1 MVEEQEVNLLEE
13 LNSISKIH
21 FLKRDDI
28 DHIMIDFA
36 KRILFC
42 LKMERM
48 NVWLFNHDQSA
59 LISIGEYD
67 MRSKKFNKNSI
78 LLKRDHPIYFKALV
92 SNEIIIA
99 EDICTHPLTK
109 EFSDIY
115 AKENDICTLLDIPL
129 RISGELVGVMCY
141 EKTGIKK
148 EFTKDEISFC
158 LSVSF
163 VMASN
168 LESRKR
174 RAAQDKLEQTL
185 HEKEILLRE
194 INHRVKNNFSILISM
209 LRLRKNKVKSEESIA
224 LIDEYEQR
232 IFSMLKIHDML
243 EKNNQYSELNLS
255 EYIKELILEFR
266 VTYPQINHNFKVN
279 VNYLGFLISTKKA
292 IHLGLIISEILLNS
306 IKYASGKT
314 KDYEV
319 EISLQQTTEDEVELK
334 IGDNGSGFDFKELI
348 AKHTLGLELIKDL
361 SESLDMTSQFPS
373 KNKCY
378 YTFTFKI

>member
-1 MVEEQEVNLLEE
+1 MEEKEVNLLEE

-21 FLKRDDI
+21 FLKNDDI
-28 DHIMIDFA
+28 DTIMIDFA
-36 KRILFC
+36 KRILSC
-42 LKMERM
+42 LKIERM
-48 NVWLFNHDQSA
+48 NVWLFNQDQSA

-67 MRSKKFNKNSI
+67 VRNKQFSKNSI
-78 LLKRDHPIYFKALV
+78 LLKRDHPIYFNALA

-99 EDICTHPLTK
+99 EEISNHALTK
-109 EFSDIY
+109 EFGDKY

-141 EKTGIKK
+141 EKTGTKK

-174 RAAQDKLEQTL
+174 RAAQDKLEKLL
-185 HEKEILLRE
+185 HEKEILLKE
-194 INHRVKNNFSILISM
+194 INHRVKNNFSILISL
-209 LRLRKNKVKSEESIA
+209 LRLRKNKVKSEESLA
-224 LIDEYEQR
+224 LIQEYEQR

-243 EKNNQYSELNLS
+243 EKSNQFSQINLS
-255 EYIKELILEFR
+255 DYIKELIIEFR

-279 VNYLGFLISTKKA
+279 VNYLGFLISSKKA

-319 EISLQQTTEDEVELK
+319 KISLQEKADGKIELE
-334 IGDNGSGFDFKELI
+334 IGDNGSGFDFKGLSI
-348 AKHTLGLELIKDL
+348 MHTLGLELIKDL
-361 SESLDMTSQFPS
+361 ADSLDMRSQFPV
-373 KNKCY
+373 KNNCY
-378 YTFTFKI
+378 YIFNFKA

>member
-1 MVEEQEVNLLEE
+1 MVEEQEVNLFEE

-48 NVWLFNHDQSA
+48 NVWLFNQDQSA

-67 MRSKKFNKNSI
+67 MRTKQFNKNSI

-99 EDICTHPLTK
+99 EDIYSHPLTK
-109 EFSDIY
+109 EFSTKY
-115 AKENDICTLLDIPL
+115 AVENDIFTLLDIPL

-141 EKTGIKK
+141 EKTSIKK
-148 EFTKDEISFC
+148 EFSKDQISFC

-174 RAAQDKLEQTL
+174 RAAQDKLEKML

-194 INHRVKNNFSILISM
+194 INHRVKNNFSILISL
-209 LRLRKNKVKSEESIA
+209 LRLRKNKVKNPESIT
-224 LIDEYEQR
+224 LIEEYEQR

-243 EKNNQYSELNLS
+243 EKNNQYSELYLS

-306 IKYASGKT
+306 IKYASDKT

-319 EISLQQTTEDEVELK
+319 EISLKQKTEREIELK
-334 IGDNGSGFDFKELI
+334 IGDNGLGFDFNELI
-348 AKHTLGLELIKDL
+348 TKHTLGLELIKDL
-361 SESLDMTSQFPS
+361 SVSLNMISQFPS
-373 KNKCY
+373 KNNCY
-378 YTFTFKI
+378 YTFSFKI

>member
-28 DHIMIDFA
+28 DQIMIDFA

-42 LKMERM
+42 LRMERM

-67 MRSKKFNKNSI
+67 TRTKQFNKNSI
-78 LLKRDHPIYFKALV
+78 LLKRDHPIYFNALV

-99 EDICTHPLTK
+99 EDIYTHPLTK
-109 EFSDIY
+109 EFSDKY
-115 AKENDICTLLDIPL
+115 AKENDIYTLLDIPL

-141 EKTGIKK
+141 EKTSGKK
-148 EFTKDEISFC
+148 EFIKDEISFC

-174 RAAQDKLEQTL
+174 RAAQDKLEKL
-185 HEKEILLRE
+185 LNEKEILLKE
-194 INHRVKNNFSILISM
+194 INHRVKNNFSILISL
-209 LRLRKNKVKSEESIA
+209 LRLRKNKVKNEETLA
-224 LIDEYEQR
+224 LVEEYEQR

-243 EKNNQYSELNLS
+243 EKNGQYSRLNLS
-255 EYIKELILEFR
+255 EYIKELIVEFR

-279 VNYLGFLISTKKA
+279 VNYLAFLISTKKA

-306 IKYASGKT
+306 IKYASDKT
-314 KDYEV
+314 KDYQV
-319 EISLQQTTEDEVELK
+319 QINLQQKSDREIELT
-334 IGDNGSGFDFKELI
+334 IGDNGLGFDFKEMI

-361 SESLDMTSQFPS
+361 ADSLDMTSQFPS
-373 KNKCY
+373 KNNCY

>member
-1 MVEEQEVNLLEE
+1 MIEEKEVNLLEE

-21 FLKRDDI
+21 FLKREDI
-28 DHIMIDFA
+28 DTIMIDFA

-48 NVWLFNHDQSA
+48 NVWLFNQDQSA
-59 LISIGEYD
+59 LVSIGEYD
-67 MRSKKFNKNSI
+67 MRTKHFSKNSI

-99 EDICTHPLTK
+99 EDICSHPLTK
-109 EFSDIY
+109 EFSDKY
-115 AKENDICTLLDIPL
+115 AKENDIRTLLDIPL

-141 EKTGIKK
+141 EKTSIKK

-174 RAAQDKLEQTL
+174 RAAQDRLEKILQ
-185 HEKEILLRE
+185 EKEVLLKE
-194 INHRVKNNFSILISM
+194 INHRVKNNFSILISL

-224 LIDEYEQR
+224 LIEEYEQR
-232 IFSMLKIHDML
+232 VFSMLKIHDML
-243 EKNNQYSELNLS
+243 EKNNQFSQINLS
-255 EYIKELILEFR
+255 EYIKALINEFR

-279 VNYLGFLISTKKA
+279 VSYLAFLISSKKA

-319 EISLQQTTEDEVELK
+319 QIGLQQKSNNEIELQ
-334 IGDNGSGFDFKELI
+334 IGDNGSGFDFKELLN
-348 AKHTLGLELIKDL
+348 KHTLGLELIKDL
-361 SESLDMTSQFPS
+361 ADSLNMQSQFPV
-373 KNKCY
+373 KNNCY
-378 YTFTFKI
+378 YTFNFKI

>member
-1 MVEEQEVNLLEE
+1 MAEEKEINLLEE

-28 DHIMIDFA
+28 DTIMIDFA
-36 KRILFC
+36 KRILSC

-48 NVWLFNHDQSA
+48 NVWLFNQDQSA

-67 MRSKKFNKNSI
+67 MRNKQFSKNSI
-78 LLKRDHPIYFKALV
+78 LLKRDHPIYFEAFV

-109 EFSDIY
+109 EFSDKY
-115 AKENDICTLLDIPL
+115 AKENNICTLLDIPL
-129 RISGELVGVMCY
+129 RISGEFVGVMCY
-141 EKTGIKK
+141 EKTGSKK

-174 RAAQDKLEQTL
+174 RAAQDKLEKLL
-185 HEKEILLRE
+185 HEKEILLKE
-194 INHRVKNNFSILISM
+194 INYRVKNNFSILISL
-209 LRLRKNKVKSEESIA
+209 LRLRKNKVKSEESLA
-224 LIDEYEQR
+224 LIQEYEQR

-243 EKNNQYSELNLS
+243 DKNNQFSQINLS
-255 EYIKELILEFR
+255 DYIKELIIEFR
-266 VTYPQINHNFKVN
+266 VTYPQISHNFKVN
-279 VNYLGFLISTKKA
+279 VNYLGFLISSKKA

-314 KDYEV
+314 KNYEV
-319 EISLQQTTEDEVELK
+319 KISLQEKADGKIELE
-334 IGDNGSGFDFKELI
+334 IGDSGSGFDFKGLSI
-348 AKHTLGLELIKDL
+348 MHTLGLELIKDL
-361 SESLDMTSQFPS
+361 ADSLDMRSHT
-373 KNKCY
+373 N
-378 YTFTFKI
+378 